1 LISASTTLLYLVS
14 LDVIRLEFYLAIK
27 TSYIKCISET
37 VGAGLSRDQIEQP
50 QSNRGINPLLQFLIV
65 MTEIQIR
72 KEPIELLKLLKF
84 AGAVGTGGEAKIV
97 ISEGMVKVN
106 GEVETR
112 KRKQI
117 VSGDEVEYQGETF
130 KVSLT

>member
-1 LISASTTLLYLVS
+1 M
-14 LDVIRLEFYLAIK
+14 LDFYLAIPK
-27 TSYIKCISET
+27 RVTFGMTKAI
-37 VGAGLSRDQIEQP
+37 GAGLPRDQIEQL
-50 QSNRGINPLLQFLIV
+50 QSNRGINPRLKLKFT
-65 MTEIQIR
+65 MTDIQIR

-84 AGAVGTGGEAKIV
+84 AGVVGTGGEAKIV

-117 VSGDEVEYQGETF
+117 ASGDEVEYQGETF

>member
-1 LISASTTLLYLVS
+1 
-14 LDVIRLEFYLAIK
+14 
-27 TSYIKCISET
+27 
-37 VGAGLSRDQIEQP
+37 
-50 QSNRGINPLLQFLIV
+50 

-72 KEPIELLKLLKF
+72 REPIELLKLLKF
-84 AGAVGTGGEAKIV
+84 AGLVSTGGEAKIV
-97 ISEGMVKVN
+97 IDEGMVKVN

-117 VSGDEVEYQGETF
+117 VAGDEVEYQGEVV

>member
-1 LISASTTLLYLVS
+1 MTTPQQAK
-14 LDVIRLEFYLAIK
+14 RRK
-27 TSYIKCISET
+27 TTRSYS
-37 VGAGLSRDQIEQP
+37 
-50 QSNRGINPLLQFLIV
+50 SNSP
-65 MTEIQIR
+65 MTDIQIR

-84 AGAVGTGGEAKIV
+84 AGVVGTGGEAKIV

-117 VSGDEVEYQGETF
+117 ASGDEVEYQGETF